1 MTRSAETPP
10 CGCQRCRAG
19 RLVATATKSI
29 DTAAEQLKLAPS
41 GVLVVLYT
49 EETGAV
55 LASNMTRPG
64 VLRLLEA
71 LAEEEAKAQ
80 DAADAAKPET
90 VH

>member
-1 MTRSAETPP
+1 MARSAETPP

-19 RLVATATKSI
+19 RLVATVTKSI
-29 DTAAEQLKLAPS
+29 DTAAEQLKLAPC
-41 GVLVVLYT
+41 VLVVLYT